1 MKRKLHPFLVASATT
16 VLAFSALAADGPKSK
31 TDRLNGAAK
40 ATEILG
46 IIVKNKQNEKIGK
59 VEDLTVD
66 VASGRIIQVILSTGK
81 YIGSDGTLTAVP
93 PGALH
98 HDAANKI
105 LNLDAKKEK
114 LTSAPKFE
122 MSRWAEESD
131 TDHLSAI
138 YRHFGEE
145 SAFAFIQNGGVVQN
159 DKASTGESLIS
170 SARPS
175 QIQMASKFIGTP
187 VKNLQEEKLG
197 TVDNLLLDLPAGRVV
212 AVIVSSGGFLGMGDE
227 LSAVPSAALLLN
239 ADRDALKL
247 DASKEMLSSAP
258 HFKANQWPDFAESSY
273 ASGIYQ
279 AYKIEPYFTTD
290 VDNTARNV
298 RDGNVRT
305 LTSFDQGNS
314 QADVSVTAQIRKE
327 IIANKKMTVN
337 AQNVKI
343 ITQKGHVTLRGPVNT
358 VEEKRLI
365 EEIATRIAGITNVD
379 NQLEVK
385 SAAN

>member
-16 VLAFSALAADGPKSK
+16 VLAFSALAKDGPNPK
-31 TDRLNGAAK
+31 TNRLNGAVK

-46 IIVKNKQNEKIGK
+46 ITVKNKQNEKIGK
-59 VEDLTVD
+59 VEDVTVD

-81 YIGSDGTLTAVP
+81 YTGSDGVLTAVP
-93 PGALH
+93 PGVLH

-122 MSRWAEESD
+122 MSKWAKESD
-131 TDHLSAI
+131 TDHLAAV
-138 YRHFGEE
+138 YHHFGEE
-145 SAFAFIQNGGVVQN
+145 KTFTFIQNGSVVQN

-175 QIQMASKFIGTP
+175 QIQMAGKLIGTP
-187 VKNLQEEKLG
+187 VKNLQEENLG
-197 TVDNLLLDLPAGRVV
+197 TVDNLLLDLSAGRVV

-227 LSAVPSAALLLN
+227 LSAVPSAALHLN
-239 ADRDALKL
+239 AERDSLQL

-258 HFKANQWPDFAESSY
+258 HFKANQWPDFAQTSY

-298 RDGNVRT
+298 RDGNLRT
-305 LTSFDQGNS
+305 LTPFDQGNS
-314 QADVSVTAQIRKE
+314 KADVSVTAQIRKE
-327 IIANKKMTVN
+327 IIAGKSMSVYAK
-337 AQNVKI
+337 NVKI